1 MWQTAW
7 EMGQD
12 NPITGIGPGQWHAR
26 ALELIEN
33 ADEFDSLAHPHSDP
47 LYLFAVSGYPGV
59 VFAMLV
65 IGAVLLIAIRLF
77 WRIPRSR
84 DPVLALAQGGTLAV
98 GGLVLAGLT
107 QCYLLD
113 GENMI
118 AIGMIL
124 GLLLSLNKQQRTSE
138 GLVKG

>member
-1 MWQTAW
+1 
-7 EMGQD
+7 
-12 NPITGIGPGQWHAR
+12 
-26 ALELIEN
+26 
-33 ADEFDSLAHPHSDP
+33 
-47 LYLFAVSGYPGV
+47 VSGYPGV